1 MFDTDYLNAFINRWP
16 ELGGRFKMN
25 PPIKDIADKNALIE
39 GILDGTVDMIATD
52 HAPHSAEEKSRGF
65 LKSPNGITGLEC
77 AFSALYTYLVKT
89 GIISLEHLVKL
100 MSVTPRERFGLEQN
114 GFTVVNLDKDYKLD
128 ASKFLSLGKCTPF
141 DGHMLNGLVEL
152 TVMNGK
158 IVYEN
163 LEK

>member
-1 MFDTDYLNAFINRWP
+1 MHLLTDGQSLV
-16 ELGGRFKMN
+16 GRFKMN

-100 MSVTPRERFGLEQN
+100 MSDNSQGRDLVLSKN
-114 GFTVVNLDKDYKLD
+114 GFTVV
-128 ASKFLSLGKCTPF
+128 KFR
-141 DGHMLNGLVEL
+141 
-152 TVMNGK
+152 
-158 IVYEN
+158 
-163 LEK
+163 

>member
-1 MFDTDYLNAFINRWP
+1 
-16 ELGGRFKMN
+16 
-25 PPIKDIADKNALIE
+25 
-39 GILDGTVDMIATD
+39 MIATD

-65 LKSPNGITGLEC
+65 AKSPNGITGLEC

>member
-1 MFDTDYLNAFINRWP
+1 
-16 ELGGRFKMN
+16 MN
-25 PPIKDIADKNALIE
+25 PPIKDRADREALIE

-65 LKSPNGITGLEC
+65 DKSPNGITGLEC
-77 AFSALYTYLVKT
+77 SFSALYTYLVKT
-89 GIISLEHLVKL
+89 NIISLEHLVS
-100 MSVTPRERFGLEQN
+100 MMAVAPRERFGLDQN
-114 GFTVVNLDKDYKLD
+114 GWTVVNLDKAYKVD
-128 ASKFLSLGKCTPF
+128 ASKFFSLGKCTPF